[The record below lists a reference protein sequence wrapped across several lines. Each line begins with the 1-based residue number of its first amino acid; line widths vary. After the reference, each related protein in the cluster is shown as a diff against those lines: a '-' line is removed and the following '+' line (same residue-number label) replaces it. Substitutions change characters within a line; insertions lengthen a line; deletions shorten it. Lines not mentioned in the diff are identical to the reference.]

1 MTKTKNFLAAFSAT
15 LAAFTVNA
23 GTPEQANLLITEIAT
38 SPTTGEFIEI
48 HNNGANT
55 IDLSDVYL
63 TDATFP
69 GGGGTYYYQ
78 LVTGGGGGGGF
89 ADFYARFPDNTSIAP
104 GAYQTIALNG
114 AVDFNTTYG
123 IDPTYEISNTNAV
136 PDMRE
141 ARTGSIDGLNS
152 GLSDSGEVV
161 ILAYWDGQSDLMQDI
176 DYVLWGDKNEFVDKS
191 GVAIDGPDADSS
203 TSAYQ
208 NDTSQNNQAVID
220 SSSHMGGNS
229 WHRSNLNEGTEI
241 TTGGNGITG
250 SDETS
255 EDLNNTFFEST
266 PTPNAAAGNPPA
278 PQIIINELD
287 AVGTAE
293 FIELKGSP
301 NSSTDGVTLVMYDG
315 GTNQVSDAY
324 DLSGSTFSAEGYF
337 LIGDTSLTPN
347 YILTPDSVADG
358 ADAVA
363 IYYSDVS
370 NFPNGTAITNTDI
383 LDALVYDSG
392 QAVDAELLALMNVGQ
407 TQVNENANNNAA
419 SESLARCPNGSGGS
433 LNSLTYQAVD
443 PTPGLANSL
452 CPIGEYYATADDTD
466 ATTLRNSLH
475 EIIDDHIP
483 ANYTSGP
490 SSFNTWEMLSFADE
504 DPTMADCPNNDPNE
518 TIEYVRMVYK
528 NNAYCF
534 KGGGQQDYNREH
546 TWPQSYGFS
555 SGALGD
561 NNTART
567 DGHHLM
573 MSDVTYN
580 GNRGNL
586 YFDNCSSGCTEDV
599 TIANHGQG
607 GPGITNKYDANSYEV
622 WDFRKG
628 DIARAMFYMDV
639 RYAGDVS
646 GEVDLQLT
654 DNAGQISTGAP
665 YMGLL
670 SVLLEWHEADP
681 VDDIERDRNERIYSY
696 QENRNPFID
705 HPEWVECIFVNGG
718 ECGTENNDLIF
729 TSGFEQQ

>member
-1 MTKTKNFLAAFSAT
+1 MKKNLQLWAAISASFAAFN
-15 LAAFTVNA
+15 VDA
-23 GTPEQANLLITEIAT
+23 GTPEQANLLITEIAAK
-38 SPTTGEFIEI
+38 PATGEFIEI
-48 HNNGANT
+48 HNKGAAP
-55 IDLSDVYL
+55 IDLSNVYL
-63 TDATFP
+63 TDATYSN
-69 GGGGTYYYQ
+69 GGTYYYQ

-89 ADFYARFPDNTSIAP
+89 ADFYARFPDGASIAP
-104 GAYQTIALNG
+104 GAYQTVALNG
-114 AVDFNTTYG
+114 AVDFNTAYG
-123 IDPTYEISNTNAV
+123 IDPTYEIANTSAV

-152 GLSDSGEVV
+152 GLTDDGEVV
-161 ILAYWDGQSDLMQDI
+161 VLAYWNGQSDLMQDI
-176 DYVLWGDKNEFVDKS
+176 DYVLWGDKTEAIDKT
-191 GVAIDGPDADSS
+191 GVSIDGPDGDSNSS
-203 TSAYQ
+203 TYQ
-208 NDTSQNNQAVID
+208 NDTSIANQAIFTSFEHAD
-220 SSSHMGGNS
+220 GNS
-229 WHRSNLNEGTEI
+229 WQRSNMNEGNET

-324 DLSGSTFSAEGYF
+324 DLSGNTFTAEGYF
-337 LIGDTSLTPN
+337 LIGDSSLTPN
-347 YILTPDSVADG
+347 YLLPPDSIADG
-358 ADAVA
+358 ADAIA
-363 IYYSDVS
+363 IYYSDVA
-370 NFPNGTAITNTDI
+370 NFPNGSAITSTDI
-383 LDALVYDSG
+383 LDALVYGSG
-392 QAVDAELLALMNVGQ
+392 QSDDTDLLALMNIGQ
-407 TQVNENANNNAA
+407 AQVNEDANSNAA

-466 ATTLRNSLH
+466 ASTLRTSLH
-475 EIIDDHIP
+475 EIIDDHVKG
-483 ANYTSGP
+483 NYTSGP
-490 SSFNTWEMLSFADE
+490 SAFNTWDMLSFADE
-504 DPTMADCPNNDPNE
+504 DPTDQ
-518 TIEYVRMVYK
+518 TKVWMVYK
-528 NNAYCF
+528 NNSYTF
-534 KGGGQQDYNREH
+534 IGGGDQVYNREH
-546 TWPQSYGFS
+546 TWPQSYGFKVA
-555 SGALGD
+555 ALGT
-561 NNTART
+561 NNAART

-573 MSDVTYN
+573 MSDKIYN
-580 GNRGNL
+580 QHRDNL

-599 TIANHGQG
+599 TTANHGQG
-607 GPGITNKYDANSYEV
+607 GAGISNKYDTNSYEV

-639 RYAGDVS
+639 RYSGDVP

-654 DNAGQISTGAP
+654 DNPNLINQDDP

-718 ECGTENNDLIF
+718 ECTTESNDIIF